1 MKIKAL
7 LIATT
12 LSSIPFVH
20 TNTAI
25 AGGIP
30 VIDTASIA
38 KYIEQIATMKEQ
50 IENQVKQIT
59 ELKNQVAA
67 MTGSRNLANLARE
80 TVDQAIPDSW
90 KDIYNMK
97 NVDINSLK
105 SGSGFDPDGG
115 TKALSNMVSQVEGL
129 MKNTLQRQET
139 IQKLMAEVDRTQD
152 IKASADLQNRIS
164 AEQASLANN
173 QMQVDQLY
181 KAYELQKEVQDR
193 KAQAYQDCMYWN
205 AVDGRSCN

>member
-1 MKIKAL
+1 MMKLKKIVL
-7 LIATT
+7 T
-12 LSSIPFVH
+12 LSSAFVV
-20 TNTAI
+20 NI
-25 AGGIP
+25 AQAAGIP

-50 IENQVKQIT
+50 VDNQIKQIT

-80 TVDQAIPDSW
+80 TIDQAIPDSW

-97 NVDINSLK
+97 DIDLKSLQ
-105 SGSGFDPDGG
+105 SGSGFDPEGG

-139 IQKLMAEVDRTQD
+139 IQRLMAEVDRTQD
-152 IKASADLQNRIS
+152 IKASTDLQNRIS
-164 AEQASLANN
+164 AEQVSLINN
-173 QMQVDQLY
+173 QMQVDQFY
-181 KAYELQKEVQDR
+181 KAYELQKEVYAKKSR
-193 KAQAYQDCMYWN
+193 AYQNCMYWS